1 MELTE
6 GAPSLPQLNISST
19 VWKGQW
25 MGVLGL
31 ACILAF
37 SWIPNSYYMMVGW
50 PWILLWQAAFLLLGA
65 WNIWAIRQ
73 FSVPYRLLGYGLDW
87 AIGAAVAATVISAL
101 AAEFKAVA
109 LWNGL
114 LFGNYVIALYLL
126 VNWLRQ
132 GLSRRALWFS
142 LSLAGVVTSLISLSF
157 WRPTPDMWLS
167 DDFYAA
173 LRNPLPLGHHN
184 FVGGYELLLL
194 PMTASLCLSQR
205 GWKRGIGFGATLI
218 VAAALYISGS
228 RGAMVGALAVVLL
241 GGPIFLW
248 LHRAQA
254 NRRWL
259 MGSAVVL
266 AVVLAIA
273 ASNPRMRGLFTVSAS
288 SQLSQTS
295 SVVIADGP
303 ARDRLFMLQAGQ
315 NIFSTHPLTGIGPG
329 NLSRVY
335 NLYRPIEVGNGLEL
349 VQQLHN
355 TPAQILVELGILG
368 IIAYGSWLIG
378 LFALSIRLHRHL
390 SQPADRYLFYGIFAS
405 YLGYGVSSLTD
416 YQLENIGISS
426 TLLIATA
433 LLINLGDTYI
443 DGMDIDGIDGSALS
457 KPTALSRQGRRWLS
471 LGILAF
477 LCMSFQLWIRA
488 DAGLYLSGAAI
499 KDIEARDLV
508 EADAKWFKAGALA
521 SWDPTYPA
529 LAAEQLILLGAGAAN
544 QADQTALTQSAIEYI
559 ESALEAAPN
568 DTWLNQNLAV
578 LYLESNKPEKAEFY
592 ARRAAQLSPR
602 NFNYTYYTL
611 ASAYLQQNKV
621 DQAITALSLEGMANP
636 DFLIANIWTEE
647 PFAQLL
653 PSVLDKTLNRDR
665 QTLSQTN
672 PASAEYKW
680 LNEQLAMLS
689 WWHQRSL
696 DGVDRSKLRPLAQA
710 ILEAE
715 EQPKKALN
723 TVEQQLKLDEND
735 PTLRLLQVWL
745 APDQYLDSYL
755 QDFEGTQQEKDL
767 LIKHI
772 RQNRDIR
779 TWMNSV
785 LSPSSPRLRYGLG
798 FAYRNL
804 SANNV
809 KQILYPGR
817 LNMSFF
823 AELLGLFEESPVV
836 FPQLDQTISAV
847 KTEDLSLPPL
857 SETRFQLPKA

>member
-6 GAPSLPQLNISST
+6 GAPSLPKLNISST

-25 MGVLGL
+25 MGALGL

-87 AIGAAVAATVISAL
+87 VIGAAVAASVISAL

-132 GLSRRALWFS
+132 GLSRKALWFS

-173 LRNPLPLGHHN
+173 LRNSQPLGHHN

-194 PMTASLCLSQR
+194 PITASLCLSQR
-205 GWKRGIGFGATLI
+205 GWKRGVGVGATLV

-228 RGAMVGALAVVLL
+228 RGAMVGALAVVLV
-241 GGPIFLW
+241 GGPIFAW

-259 MGSAVVL
+259 MGGAVAL
-266 AVVLAIA
+266 AVVVAIA
-273 ASNPRMRGLFTVSAS
+273 ASNPRMRGLFTLSAS
-288 SQLSQTS
+288 SQLSQSSSDTS
-295 SVVIADGP
+295 AVVIADGP

-315 NIFSTHPLTGIGPG
+315 NIFSTHPLTGVGPG

-335 NLYRPIEVGNGLEL
+335 NLYRPVEVGNGLEL

-355 TPAQILVELGILG
+355 TPAQILAEVGILG
-368 IIAYGSWLIG
+368 LIAYGSWLVG
-378 LFALSIRLHRHL
+378 LLALGIRLHGRL
-390 SQPADRYLFYGIFAS
+390 SQSADRYLLYGIFAS

-426 TLLIATA
+426 TLLIAAA

-443 DGMDIDGIDGSALS
+443 DGIDGSALS
-457 KPTALSRQGRRWLS
+457 KPATLSRQGRRWLS
-471 LGILAF
+471 LGVLAF
-477 LCMSFQLWIRA
+477 LCVSFQLWIRA
-488 DAGLYLSGAAI
+488 DAGLYLSDAAF

-508 EADAKWFKAGALA
+508 EADAKWLKAGAL
-521 SWDPTYPA
+521 SNWDPTYPA
-529 LAAEQLILLGAGAAN
+529 LAAEQLIALEPGAAS
-544 QADQTALTQSAIEYI
+544 QSDQKALTQTAIEYI

-568 DTWLNQNLAV
+568 DTWFNQNLAV
-578 LYLESNKPEKAEFY
+578 LYLESNQPEKAEFY
-592 ARRAAQLSPR
+592 AQRTVQLSPR
-602 NFNYTYYTL
+602 NLNYAYYTL
-611 ASAYLQQNKV
+611 ASAYLQQDKIE
-621 DQAITALSLEGMANP
+621 QAVTALSLEAIANP
-636 DFLIANIWTEE
+636 AFLTTHIWKEE

-653 PSVLDKTLNRDR
+653 PSVLEKTLKRDR
-665 QTLSQTN
+665 QILSQAN
-672 PASAEYKW
+672 PASAEYAW
-680 LNEQLAMLS
+680 LNEQLAMVS

-755 QDFEGTQQEKDL
+755 QDFEGTLQEKDL

-779 TWMNSV
+779 IWLNSV
-785 LSPSSPRLRYGLG
+785 LSPSAPRLRFGLG

-823 AELLGLFEESPVV
+823 AELLGLFEESPIV

-847 KTEDLSLPPL
+847 KTEELSLPPL
-857 SETRFQLPKA
+857 SETRFQFPKS

>member
-1 MELTE
+1 
-6 GAPSLPQLNISST
+6 
-19 VWKGQW
+19 

-31 ACILAF
+31 ACILTF

-65 WNIWAIRQ
+65 WSIWAIRQ
-73 FSVPYRLLGYGLDW
+73 FSVPFRLLGYGLDW
-87 AIGAAVAATVISAL
+87 VIGAALVATVISAIN
-101 AAEFKAVA
+101 AEFKAVA

-114 LFGNYVIALYLL
+114 LVGNYVIALYLL

-132 GLSRRALWFS
+132 GLSRRALWVS

-205 GWKRGIGFGATLI
+205 GWKRGLGIVATLM
-218 VAAALYISGS
+218 VAAALYVSGS
-228 RGAMVGALAVVLL
+228 RGAMVGVLTIFLL

-248 LHRAQA
+248 LHRAQVS
-254 NRRWL
+254 RRWL
-259 MGSAVVL
+259 MGSAVGL

-295 SVVIADGP
+295 SVTSSVVIADGP

-315 NIFSTHPLTGIGPG
+315 NIFSAHPLTGIGPG

-355 TPAQILVELGILG
+355 TPAQLLVELGIFGLA
-368 IIAYGSWLIG
+368 AYGGWLLG
-378 LFALSIRLHRHL
+378 LFALSVRLHHQL
-390 SQPADRYLFYGIFAS
+390 SKPADRYLFYGICAS

-433 LLINLGDTYI
+433 LLINLGDIYI
-443 DGMDIDGIDGSALS
+443 DQAALVNSA
-457 KPTALSRQGRRWLS
+457 TLSRQSRRWLS
-471 LGILAF
+471 LGVLAF
-477 LCMSFQLWIRA
+477 LCASFQLWIRA
-488 DAGLYLSGAAI
+488 DAGLYLSSAAI
-499 KDIEARDLV
+499 KNIEARNLV
-508 EADAKWFKAGALA
+508 EADAKWFKAGSLVA
-521 SWDPTYPA
+521 WDPTYPA
-529 LAAEQLILLGAGAAN
+529 LAAEQLILLKAGAAN
-544 QADQTALTQSAIEYI
+544 QADQISLTQSAIKYL

-578 LYLESNKPEKAEFY
+578 LYLESSEPKRAEFY
-592 ARRAAQLSPR
+592 AQRAAQLSPR

-621 DQAITALSLEGMANP
+621 DQAIAALSLEGMANP
-636 DFLIANIWTEE
+636 NFLIADIWAAE

-653 PSVLDKTLNRDR
+653 PAVLDETLKRDR

-672 PASAEYKW
+672 PAATEYAW
-680 LNEQLAMLS
+680 LNEQIAMIS
-689 WWHQRSL
+689 WWHQRSPA
-696 DGVDRSKLRPLAQA
+696 GVSDSVDKSKLRPLAQA

-715 EQPKKALN
+715 DQPQKALS
-723 TVEQQLKLDEND
+723 TVEQQLKLDKND
-735 PTLRLLQVWL
+735 ASLRLLRAWL
-745 APDQYLDSYL
+745 APEKYLESYL
-755 QDFEGTQQEKDL
+755 QDFEGTPAEKKL
-767 LIKHI
+767 LVEHI
-772 RQNRDIR
+772 SQNRDIH
-779 TWMNSV
+779 TWINSV
-785 LSPSSPRLRYGLG
+785 LNPRSPRLRYGVG

-809 KQILYPGR
+809 KQILYPGE
-817 LNMSFF
+817 LNISFF
-823 AELLGLFEESPVV
+823 AELLGLFEESPIV

-847 KTEDLSLPPL
+847 KTEELSLPPL
-857 SETRFQLPKA
+857 SETGFQLPSA